1 MARKRSK
8 PSRASHRANR
18 PATQPA
24 SRIRMPSSSRIV
36 TARVLRPRKGE
47 RTRTPRREVPEIR
60 LSGAWL
66 ERVGFPKGADYVISV
81 EKAFRTIILQGS
93 LRSGANSHVR
103 STALPA

>member
-18 PATQPA
+18 PPTQPA
-24 SRIRMPSSSRIV
+24 SRIRMPLSSRVV
-36 TARVLRPRKGE
+36 TARVLRPRKGDAP
-47 RTRTPRREVPEIR
+47 TRTPRREVPEIR

-93 LRSGANSHVR
+93 FEKARR
-103 STALPA
+103 R